1 MGGGWVEGVSGDEGK
16 RDVKRDVN
24 RDGVNG
30 MLEA

>member
-1 MGGGWVEGVSGDEGK
+1 MGGWWVEGVSGDEGK
-16 RDVKRDVN
+16 RGVK